1 MSQKTDLA
9 GSLSNIGCVR
19 THNEDSVIVQPPLYA
34 VADGMG
40 GHAAG
45 EVASE
50 LAVDILAENALS
62 INDAASLIS
71 TVRVINRS
79 IIEAAE
85 NGTGRPGMGTTLTAA
100 LIDGRRLLLA
110 QVGDSRAY
118 LLHNGALQQL
128 TRDHSYVGELLA
140 GGHISASE
148 AASHPKRSVIT
159 RALGSDPKTEADIY
173 ELEASPG
180 DTLLLCSDG
189 LYGMVPNEEI
199 ASLLSAEP
207 DPQAACEALI
217 AAARD
222 SGGLDNISAIVVKL
236 NTEESGFLLFDE
248 DEVEGRAGRSTSSY
262 RARHG
267 RDGGKRRLQRF
278 HVGILAFVVLL
289 VLLVGCA
296 VGGVY
301 WYASN
306 SAFVR
311 SEEGRVV
318 VYRGLPGEVL
328 PGLSLQWYEYSSDV
342 LSSDLLASTA
352 ERLEEGIRVDNLNDA
367 ATLIA
372 SYEEQAA
379 RQQARQGGGTP

>member
-1 MSQKTDLA
+1 MSQKA
-9 GSLSNIGCVR
+9 PASGSRTNVGCVR
-19 THNEDSVIVQPPLYA
+19 SHNEDSLIVQPPLYA

-50 LAVDILAENALS
+50 LAVDILAENALL
-62 INDAASLIS
+62 INDATSLIN

-85 NGTGRPGMGTTLTAA
+85 NGRGRPGMGTTLTAA
-100 LIDGRRLLLA
+100 LVDGTRLLLA

-118 LLHNGALQQL
+118 LLHNGVLQQL
-128 TRDHSYVGELLA
+128 TRDHSYVSELLA

-173 ELEASPG
+173 ELEASVG
-180 DTLLLCSDG
+180 DSLLLCSDG
-189 LYGMVPNEEI
+189 LYGMVPDEEI
-199 ASLLSAEP
+199 AALLSAES
-207 DPQAACEALI
+207 DPQAASDALI
-217 AAARD
+217 SAARNG
-222 SGGLDNISAIVVKL
+222 GGLDNISAIVIRL
-236 NTEESGFLLFDE
+236 NDDESSFLSFDT
-248 DEVEGRAGRSTSSY
+248 DEKAGRAGRGTSSL
-262 RARHG
+262 RERHG
-267 RDGGKRRLQRF
+267 SDGRKHRLRRF
-278 HVGILAFVVLL
+278 HVGILSFAVLL
-289 VLLVGCA
+289 VLLIGSA
-296 VGGVY
+296 IGGVY

-311 SEEGRVV
+311 TEEGRVA

-328 PGLSLQWYEYSSDV
+328 PGISLQWHEYTSDV
-342 LSSDLLASTA
+342 ATADLLSSTA
-352 ERLEEGIRVDNLNDA
+352 ERLEAGIRVDSLNDA

-372 SYEEQAA
+372 SYEEQAS
-379 RQQARQGGGTP
+379 RQQARRRGSSS